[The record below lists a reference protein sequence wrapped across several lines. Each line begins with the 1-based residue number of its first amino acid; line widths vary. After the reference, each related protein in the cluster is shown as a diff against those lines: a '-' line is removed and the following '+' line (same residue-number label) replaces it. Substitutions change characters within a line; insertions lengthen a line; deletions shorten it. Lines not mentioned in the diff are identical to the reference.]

1 MVRTALILAVLVGLT
16 TSTMM
21 ADPKVATVTP
31 SAPAPAAIGNADPI
45 KGTIT
50 SRNVKYQLNHIAAFE
65 TNHHGKGNERICVV
79 VSNLPIPDADIAS
92 MKYHKDPRHLFQTH
106 VVVWFSKEG
115 QPISFQGWGDGNNN
129 FSGPFDDGELKI
141 ADNHVRGFA
150 KNRDNFPNDK
160 YKSGFDFR
168 FDVELAGGPELEKLA
183 ADQPNQAIYFTA
195 DMEDEENNTNANT
208 GLGFNLLKNLKNLLQ
223 PQTEVCVGGNCG
235 QVQFSGPCGLNPD
248 GQFPEVGT
256 FSVVG
261 TPQGTIRIDSKTG
274 EACLLTVSTDGKSA
288 QWKRVTEG
296 SPSAGDP
303 SPFDIGISGPS
314 AAPVVPN
321 SPKAAK

>member
-1 MVRTALILAVLVGLT
+1 M
-16 TSTMM
+16 
-21 ADPKVATVTP
+21 KY
-31 SAPAPAAIGNADPI
+31 
-45 KGTIT
+45 T
-50 SRNVKYQLNHIAAFE
+50 SRNVKYQLNHVAAFE
-65 TNHHGKGNERICVV
+65 TNHDGKGNERICVV
-79 VSNLPIPDADIAS
+79 ASNLPISAADIAS
-92 MKYHKDPRHLFQTH
+92 MKHHKDGNFPLQTH
-106 VVVWFSKEG
+106 VTVWFSKEG
-115 QPISFQGWGDGNNN
+115 QPISFRGWSDGNNN

-150 KNRDNFPNDK
+150 KNRDNFPSEK

-168 FDVELAGGPELEKLA
+168 FDVELAGGPELEKPA
-183 ADQPNQAIYFTA
+183 ADQSNQAIYFTA
-195 DMEDEENNTNANT
+195 DIEDEENNTNANT

-274 EACLLTVSTDGKSA
+274 EACLLAVSSDGKSA
-288 QWKRVTEG
+288 QWIRIQDPPLCIGFPTASDQG
-296 SPSAGDP
+296 NLGPPATASAP
-303 SPFDIGISGPS
+303 SPE
-314 AAPVVPN
+314 APNTPT
-321 SPKAAK
+321 PAK